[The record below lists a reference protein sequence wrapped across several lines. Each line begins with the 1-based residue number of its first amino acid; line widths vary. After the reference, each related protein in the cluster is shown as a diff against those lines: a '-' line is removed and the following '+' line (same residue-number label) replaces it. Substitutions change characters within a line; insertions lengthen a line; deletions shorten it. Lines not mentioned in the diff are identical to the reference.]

1 MTNTIKFLDL
11 NTSHSQVRGALD
23 DVWEQAIETSGFIG
37 GKNVDLFEADFAAYS
52 DAAHCIGVGNGT
64 DALELIL
71 DALGIGQG
79 DEVIVPANTF
89 VATAEAVARVGATPV
104 FVDVDPETALIT
116 GATVAPAITDAT
128 KAVMAVHLYG
138 QMVNM
143 DDVLAVCE
151 PAGVK
156 VVEDSA
162 QGHGATWR
170 GRRAGSIG
178 IAAGFS
184 FYPGKNLG
192 ALGDGGAVTTNDAE
206 LAEAIRSRANHGRSL
221 ESKYEHDVLGRNS
234 RLDGLQAAALRI
246 KLAELDRWNEGRRN
260 AAALY
265 RKDLPESFVPYV
277 EMQDARSVY
286 HLFVVRT
293 TVVPREV
300 VGEALVA
307 EGIQWG
313 IHYPIPCHLQRPFR
327 TEQIPS
333 HPVSEEQAG
342 QIMSLPMHPHLT
354 PAEVERVCSV
364 LASVEASYNGSQD

>member
-1 MTNTIKFLDL
+1 MSNTIKFLDL
-11 NTSHSQVRGALD
+11 NTTHAQVRGALD
-23 DVWEQAIETSGFIG
+23 DAWVQAIETSGFIG
-37 GKNVDLFEADFAAYS
+37 GKNVDLFEAEFAAYC
-52 DAAHCIGVGNGT
+52 DADHCIGVGNGT

-71 DALGIGQG
+71 DALGIGAG

-89 VATAEAVARVGATPV
+89 IATAEAVARVGATPV
-104 FVDVDPETALIT
+104 FVDVDPTTALIT
-116 GATVAPAITDAT
+116 GANIAPALTAAT

-138 QMVNM
+138 QTVNM
-143 DDVLAVCE
+143 DDVLAVCD

-156 VVEDSA
+156 VIEDSA

-170 GRRAGSIG
+170 GRRAGSMG

-192 ALGDGGAVTTNDAE
+192 ALGDGGAVTTNDAD

-221 ESKYEHDVLGRNS
+221 NSKYEHDVLGRNS
-234 RLDGLQAAALRI
+234 RLDGFQASALRI

-260 AAALY
+260 AAELY
-265 RKDLPESFVPYV
+265 RKNLPASFVPYV
-277 EMQDARSVY
+277 EMEDARSVY

-293 TVVPREV
+293 TVVPRDV
-300 VGEALVA
+300 VGEGLVA

-313 IHYPIPCHLQRPFR
+313 IHYPIPCHTQTPFR
-327 TEQIPS
+327 ADVVPS
-333 HPVSEEQAG
+333 IPVSEEQSV

-354 PAEVERVCSV
+354 PAEVERVCAV
-364 LASVEASYNGSQD
+364 LAAIEADHAGSQS